1 MLMGYRFG
9 FATFLTPPLPSYRG
23 ELNEMHGSA
32 TTLDHNFR
40 DVITPNADT
49 PYSMAGLD
57 LRAEPMVLD
66 VPAVA
71 DRYYVIQFV
80 DLFGTNPHFVGSRA
94 TGPRR
99 RLLPVGRPP
108 DTPVTSRPGSPT
120 SCASKP
126 TSYSSSGGP
135 QLFDAGDVE
144 AVAATMARYGP

>member
-1 MLMGYRFG
+1 MSFWAIAAAAVLHVGLAYDAFTEFDKFWYSIGIPERVAFSRNRIDFMTTKTLTLSEIEAAAEEAYIFSFPMLMGYRFG
-9 FATFLTPPLPSYRG
+9 FATFLAPPLPSYRG

-71 DRYYVIQFV
+71 DR
-80 DLFGTNPHFVGSRA
+80 
-94 TGPRR
+94 
-99 RLLPVGRPP
+99 
-108 DTPVTSRPGSPT
+108 
-120 SCASKP
+120 
-126 TSYSSSGGP
+126 
-135 QLFDAGDVE
+135 
-144 AVAATMARYGP
+144 